1 MTRLAGDVTAI
12 VADLGIGR
20 AHIVGHDWGA
30 GRKCR

>member
-12 VADLGIGR
+12 LADLGIGR